1 MAYQLSSG
9 KTVKHIE
16 AESLSEYDIRKLGE
30 NKYHIIYK
38 DNSYNVCVSDLD
50 IKRGKCE
57 VFINQK
63 KYTVKIETELEQK
76 IATLGMNKTK
86 KKTEDILQAP
96 MPGLVL
102 RTLVSV
108 GASVSKGEPL
118 LVLEA
123 MKMENVMKCPH
134 DGIIKNVFVNA
145 LDKVEKGQ
153 KLIEF
158 E

>member
-1 MAYQLSSG
+1 
-9 KTVKHIE
+9 
-16 AESLSEYDIRKLGE
+16 
-30 NKYHIIYK
+30 
-38 DNSYNVCVSDLD
+38 
-50 IKRGKCE
+50 
-57 VFINQK
+57 
-63 KYTVKIETELEQK
+63 
-76 IATLGMNKTK
+76 
-86 KKTEDILQAP
+86 

>member
-38 DNSYNVCVSDLD
+38 GNSYNVCVSDLD

-123 MKMENVMKCPH
+123 MKMENMLKSPT
-134 DGIIKNVFVNA
+134 DGIIKKIAVQKGNA
-145 LDKVEKGQ
+145 VEKNQ
-153 KLIEF
+153 LLIQF
-158 E
+158 